1 MGTNKPLIKQS
12 MHGLVR
18 ENLREITIRISN
30 GVRVA
35 AIHSEYTSKGM
46 GGTLW
51 SFRKALTRARKRVRL
66 AALNAGEQSRAQ
78 AHAGP
83 SGEVQTRA
91 APMESAQPVTKEV
104 NDGVQG
110 EASKSGGRGE
120 SDPLDKY
127 FKRESIFSKKG

>member
-18 ENLREITIRISN
+18 ENLSEITIRISN

-66 AALNAGEQSRAQ
+66 AALNAGQQGRAQ

-83 SGEVQTRA
+83 SGEV
-91 APMESAQPVTKEV
+91 QPVTKEV

-110 EASKSGGRGE
+110 EAGKSGGRE
-120 SDPLDKY
+120 QSDPLDKY